1 MAWPLVELTAEELL
15 ALPAFSEA
23 SRVAVGAVVLRD
35 ERRLLLVLR
44 REAPEGGGEGAGERE
59 SLEEL
64 PGGSVAADETVG
76 DAVRRVVAQ
85 ATSLTVDEV
94 GELWFGVTYEAREG
108 ATIHLTYA
116 VEVVGADEA
125 TVVVDP
131 FTHTSYRWVPTDD
144 LAATD
149 LTPTVAL
156 ALTEHLT
163 PPSPPPA

>member
-1 MAWPLVELTAEELL
+1 MAWPLVELTSEELL
-15 ALPAFSEA
+15 ALPAFSEV
-23 SRVAVGAVVLRD
+23 SRVAVAAVVLRD
-35 ERRLLLVLR
+35 ERRSLLVLR
-44 REAPEGGGEGAGERE
+44 REAGDGAGEGDSERE
-59 SLEEL
+59 VLEEL

-76 DAVRRVVAQ
+76 DAVARVVAQ
-85 ATSLTVDEV
+85 ATSLTVDDV

-131 FTHTSYRWVPTDD
+131 FEHTSYRWVPTDD
-144 LAATD
+144 LAATH

-156 ALTEHLT
+156 ALTEHLA
-163 PPSPPPA
+163 PPPPA